1 MPHPTLTSTSN
12 RLDLAHSSD
21 QLRIVI
27 PDGREDLSLATGFEI
42 GRLLTLSQPSII
54 ASLMRWRQGHYHAA
68 RLKSMLVANKS
79 LWESILGDGLEF
91 NDLHKLGP
99 LVGRFLVDAIV
110 KQPELLLGAP
120 RPKVSPGRPL
130 EFDGLATDVLA
141 SGLGI
146 SGDILRGDL
155 NVMLDN
161 LRKVQIPMDD
171 LIIDEVG
178 TIGIRESLEADL
190 NTQRVDLVSNVLSNK
205 MVDDVLTGPAFPITE
220 NIKLDASLDALDRI
234 LADSIRARQLDED
247 EL

>member
-1 MPHPTLTSTSN
+1 
-12 RLDLAHSSD
+12 
-21 QLRIVI
+21 
-27 PDGREDLSLATGFEI
+27 
-42 GRLLTLSQPSII
+42 
-54 ASLMRWRQGHYHAA
+54 MRWRQGHYHAA

-110 KQPELLLGAP
+110 KQPELLMGAP

-141 SGLGI
+141 NGLGI
-146 SGDILRGDL
+146 S

-205 MVDDVLTGPAFPITE
+205 MLDDVLTGPAFPVTE
-220 NIKLDASLDALDRI
+220 KIKLDASLDALDRI
-234 LADSIRARQLDED
+234 LADSIRARHLDED